1 MESAMRVTVLA
12 SLLVA
17 APLAVFA
24 QSGDHGVGH
33 AENHEWY
40 KKLLHPNSGASCCDN
55 RDCRPT
61 RAYVDDDGAWQ
72 AQLDGRWVEVPKD
85 AVLRTRAPDGN
96 SHICA
101 NEAGIILCFIGGEP
115 KS

>member
-1 MESAMRVTVLA
+1 MRVTILA
-12 SLLVA
+12 TLLLIT
-17 APLAVFA
+17 APLLSFA
-24 QSGDHGVGH
+24 QSGQHGVGH

-40 KKLLHPNSGASCCDN
+40 MKLHHPQSGASCCND

-61 RAYVDDDGAWQ
+61 RAFLDDNGAWR
-72 AQLDGRWVEVPKD
+72 AQLNGKWVVVPKD
-85 AVLRTRAPDGN
+85 AVLKTQAPDGN

-101 NEAGIILCFIGGEP
+101 NEAGIIMCFVGGVP